1 MKKFD
6 KDEEKPPK
14 FIVYDILG
22 TSIKVGDYVACATG
36 SYRGSKTLVLGTVIK
51 LNGKTVKVKDQNTET
66 YYDEFNIAGERTIV
80 INEKRNETI

>member
-22 TSIKVGDYVACATG
+22 ISIKVGDYVACATG
-36 SYRGSKTLVLGTVIK
+36 SYRGSKALVLGTVIK
-51 LNGKTVKVKDQNTET
+51 LNGKTVKVKDQNTKT
-66 YYDEFNIAGERTIV
+66 YYTEFNVLGERTII